1 MLNDVQNVQSVDF
14 LNNPEKATE
23 KINNWISQQTNGK
36 IDPMYSETLNSQLE
50 MILVSTLYFKS
61 SWSWNLMIKEP
72 YSSEERYAAC
82 WPKSFGNSS
91 DCDERVQFMI
101 IEGDFPV
108 VTVID
113 NDKPI
118 MDVIEIPLGGS
129 LEGFR
134 TLTYNGETFVNS
146 MQFQIWIPKEEDI
159 RDQIV
164 DKKVKWNVREYFGRR
179 F

>member
-1 MLNDVQNVQSVDF
+1 
-14 LNNPEKATE
+14 
-23 KINNWISQQTNGK
+23 
-36 IDPMYSETLNSQLE
+36 
-50 MILVSTLYFKS
+50 
-61 SWSWNLMIKEP
+61 
-72 YSSEERYAAC
+72 
-82 WPKSFGNSS
+82 
-91 DCDERVQFMI
+91 MI

-134 TLTYNGETFVNS
+134 TLTYNGETFVNR